1 MTDARIVQ
9 NAFLAAGE
17 TLSAARVSQL
27 TAQVAAQP
35 LSAARI
41 AQAAVLAVAGPP
53 QSRQARVSQVATMTA
68 GTTMADA
75 RITQTALIV
84 ATKSGVS
91 GQRRNRAWTYTLD
104 GHSFYVLDLG
114 AEGTFV
120 FDLLTQQWSE
130 FETTGYGNWDMV
142 IGHDWVAGKMTVAGS
157 QVDARIQA
165 IAPGSFLDEGW
176 RRVNYTV
183 TGYVPLTDLRRVRNF
198 AFRMVAT
205 SGRLSEDL
213 DAQISL
219 SYSDDGG
226 AEYSS
231 PTTRTLIPKKFQQR
245 VEFRSL
251 GAMQSPGR
259 IYRITDEGGVQSVSA
274 FEAEVEGED
283 GDSAA

>member
-1 MTDARIVQ
+1 MTSARIVQ
-9 NAFLAAGE
+9 NSFLAAG
-17 TLSAARVSQL
+17 S
-27 TAQVAAQP
+27 
-35 LSAARI
+35 
-41 AQAAVLAVAGPP
+41 
-53 QSRQARVSQVATMTA
+53 
-68 GTTMADA
+68 TMADA
-75 RITQTALIV
+75 RITQTALLV
-84 ATKSGVS
+84 ATQTGVS

-120 FDLLTQQWSE
+120 FDLLTQQWSQ
-130 FETTGYGNWDMV
+130 FETSGYGNWDM
-142 IGHDWVAGKMTVAGS
+142 INGHDWVAGKTTIAGS

-183 TGYVPLTDLRRVRNF
+183 TGYAPLTDLRRVRNF

-205 SGRLSEDL
+205 SGRLSEDI

-226 AEYSS
+226 EEYSS
-231 PTTRTLIPKKFQQR
+231 PTAHTLAPKKFQQR

-259 IYRITDEGGVQSVSA
+259 IYQITDEGGVQSVSA

-283 GDSAA
+283 GNSAA